1 MTIGPDTEE
10 AAAHFRRAV
19 AFVVQEPVMTKFG
32 HHVSQHLG
40 ALRTTFKVFWK
51 LGQSP
56 RPA

>member
-32 HHVSQHLG
+32 HHISHHLRVKTV
-40 ALRTTFKVFWK
+40 ANRCNLK
-51 LGQSP
+51 LAQSP

>member
-1 MTIGPDTEE
+1 MTIRPDTEE

-40 ALRTTFKVFWK
+40 AKKVKIGYFTK
-51 LGQSP
+51 
-56 RPA
+56 AA